1 MDIKEY
7 IKSKISESINV
18 DIDDVIIEIP
28 KDKSH
33 GDYSSNIALK
43 SARILKDNPLNIALK
58 IKENIEND
66 NNFEKIEIVNPGF
79 INIFV
84 KKYYLFDNLI
94 KVIEKKENYGRAKE
108 KNNIKINVEYVSA
121 NPTGLLHVG
130 TCRGAA
136 YGDNICRILDF
147 AGYNVTREYYFNDA
161 GVQIENLGKSIK
173 VRYRNICGFNEE
185 LPENGYHG
193 HEIIDIAQSI
203 YNEHG
208 DKLINEDLDFFK
220 KYGTETVIKIIKEDL
235 KDFRTTFDV
244 WTSEQDIRNSG
255 NIEKCLEILKEKDNL
270 YENEGATWL
279 RTTKFGDDKDRV
291 IVKKDG
297 NYTYL
302 VPDIAYHLNKI
313 NRGFDE
319 IVDVLGA
326 DHHGYV
332 SRLKASV
339 EALGYN
345 KDKIIVKL
353 LQMVRLLRNGEEIK
367 MSKRTG
373 RTITMRELIEEVG
386 IDAAR
391 YFFANRSLD
400 TQLDFDMDLAVK
412 KSNENPVYYIQYA
425 HARICSILKE
435 AEERNINIA
444 NKFETISSEEAY
456 DILKKIY
463 EFENIVKD
471 SAERKLPHLIANYAY
486 ELAGLFHTYYA
497 KEKILTDDK
506 QYSSERLALIKGV
519 QITISNALNLI
530 GVSAPDKM

>member
-7 IKSKISESINV
+7 IKQKISESINV
-18 DIDDVIIEIP
+18 NIDEVIIEIP

-43 SARILKDNPLNIALK
+43 SAKILRDSPMNIALK
-58 IKENIEND
+58 IKKTIEAD
-66 NNFEKIEIVNPGF
+66 DNFENIEIVNPGF
-79 INIFV
+79 INIFT
-84 KKYYLFDNLI
+84 KKKYLFDNLN
-94 KVIEKKENYGRAKE
+94 KALEEQENYGKAKN

-147 AGYNVTREYYFNDA
+147 AGYDVTREYYFNDA

-173 VRYRNICGFNEE
+173 VRYRNICGINEE

-193 HEIIDIAQSI
+193 YEIIDIAQSI
-203 YNEHG
+203 YGEHK
-208 DKLINEDLDFFK
+208 DKLIDEDLEFFK
-220 KYGTETVIKIIKEDL
+220 KYGTETLIKIIKEDL
-235 KDFRTTFDV
+235 KDFRTSFDV

-255 NIEKCLEILKEKDNL
+255 NIEKCLDILKEKDNL
-270 YENEGATWL
+270 YETEGATWL
-279 RTTKFGDDKDRV
+279 RTTKYGDDKDRV
-291 IVKKDG
+291 IVKTDG

-339 EALGYN
+339 EALGYD
-345 KDKIIVKL
+345 KDKIIIKL

-373 RTITMRELIEEVG
+373 LTITMRELIEEVG

-391 YFFANRSLD
+391 YFFAMRSLD

-435 AEERNINIA
+435 AEERNIEIA
-444 NKFETISSEEAY
+444 KNYDTIFSEEAY

-471 SAERKLPHLIANYAY
+471 SAQRKLPHIIANYAY

-506 QYSSERLALIKGV
+506 KYSSERLALIKGV
-519 QITISNALNLI
+519 KITISNALNLI
-530 GVSAPDKM
+530 GVSAPTKM

>member
-7 IKSKISESINV
+7 IKQRINESIN
-18 DIDDVIIEIP
+18 IDLEEIIIEIP
-28 KDKSH
+28 KDKTH

-43 SARILKDNPLNIALK
+43 TARILKDSPMNIAQK
-58 IKENIEND
+58 IKNDIEKD
-66 NNFEKIEIVNPGF
+66 NNFEKVEIVNPGF

-84 KKYYLFDNLI
+84 KKEYLFENLCKAI
-94 KVIEKKENYGRAKE
+94 NENENYGRAKN

-147 AGYNVTREYYFNDA
+147 AGYDVTREYYFNDA
-161 GVQIENLGKSIK
+161 GVQIENLGKSLK

-203 YNEHG
+203 YNEYG
-208 DKLINEDLDFFK
+208 NSLIDEELKFFK
-220 KYGTETVIKIIKEDL
+220 EYGTKTLIEIIKQDL

-255 NIEKCLEILKEKDNL
+255 NIEKCLNILRENDNL
-270 YENEGATWL
+270 YECEGATWL
-279 RTTKFGDDKDRV
+279 RTTKYGDDKDRV
-291 IVKKDG
+291 IVKTDG

-373 RTITMRELIEEVG
+373 LTITMRELMEEVG

-391 YFFANRSLD
+391 YFFANKSLD

-425 HARICSILKE
+425 HARICSILKDAKE
-435 AEERNINIA
+435 KNIKIA
-444 NKFETISSEEAY
+444 DKFETISSEEAY

-471 SAERKLPHLIANYAY
+471 SAERKLPHLIANYVY

-497 KEKILTDDK
+497 KEKILTNDEK
-506 QYSSERLALIKGV
+506 YSSERLALIKGV
-519 QITISNALNLI
+519 QITINNALNLI